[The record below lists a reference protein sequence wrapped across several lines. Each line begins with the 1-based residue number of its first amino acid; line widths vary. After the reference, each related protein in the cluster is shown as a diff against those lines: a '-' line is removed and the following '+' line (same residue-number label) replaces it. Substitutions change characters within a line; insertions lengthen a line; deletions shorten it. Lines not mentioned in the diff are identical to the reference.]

1 MALKDNSKLK
11 IWVDATRPK
20 TLPASI
26 IPVIAGTAIA
36 GTETKISWFLFMVII
51 STALAIQL
59 TTNFV
64 NDLYDHLKGADNEE
78 RKGPVRA
85 TQAGLVSPEEMR
97 KASIFSVL
105 ASLLLGS
112 YLVWQGGW
120 PIAAIGIL
128 SIIFA
133 IAYTAGPLPL
143 AYLGLGDIFV
153 FIFFGPV
160 AVAGTTYLF
169 TGDWKSAS
177 ILTGCALGS
186 ISMAILTVNNLRD
199 YDSDKSALKKTLVVR
214 FGKAFGKME
223 YIASIMFAALIPA
236 LLFLRGHTSFWVIT
250 ASASLLLAIPLIKNV
265 LKERDLNNTLA
276 GTGKL
281 LVIFGIIFSIAWVF
295 GR

>member
-11 IWVDATRPK
+11 IWLDATRPK

-36 GTETKISWFLFMVII
+36 GNQTKISWFLFIMII
-51 STALAIQL
+51 STALAIQF

-64 NDLYDHLKGADNEE
+64 NDLYDHLKGADNDE

-85 TQAGLVSPEEMR
+85 TQAGLVSPEEMK
-97 KASIFSVL
+97 KASILSVL

-112 YLVWQGGW
+112 YLVFHGGW
-120 PIAAIGIL
+120 PIAVIGIL

-133 IAYTAGPLPL
+133 ISYTAGPLPL

-169 TGDWKSAS
+169 TADWQSAS

-199 YDSDKSALKKTLVVR
+199 YDGDKAALKKTMVVR
-214 FGKAFGKME
+214 FGKTFGKVE
-223 YIASIMFAALIPA
+223 YITSIVFAGLVPPLLI
-236 LLFLRGHTSFWVIT
+236 LNGHANFWILT
-250 ASASLLLAIPLIKNV
+250 ASASLLFAIPLVKNV
-265 LKERDLNNTLA
+265 LEERELNKTLA

-281 LVIFGIIFSIAWVF
+281 LVIFGIVFSIAWVF